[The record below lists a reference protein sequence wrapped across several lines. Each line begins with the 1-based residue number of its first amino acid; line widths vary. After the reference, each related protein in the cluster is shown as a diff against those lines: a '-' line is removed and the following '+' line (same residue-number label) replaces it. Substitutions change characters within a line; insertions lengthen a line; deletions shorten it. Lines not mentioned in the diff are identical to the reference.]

1 MFSKI
6 RNSEGGQASVLLA
19 FAFIVLLGFT
29 ALAIDGGMIYSNRRH
44 AQNGSDASSLAGGS
58 AAALYLENHYV
69 TYSDWDCSDSRVI
82 AAQNNDTNGAKVV
95 AISRASSNDYAIDE
109 DDSDKNGVRTECE
122 DDYDNGSWVEK
133 YLDVI
138 TTISSDTKTT
148 FAHFVYGGPLKNT
161 VEAVT
166 RVRPRT
172 PLAFGNAIV
181 SLAMECDEGG
191 ILFDGNSTV
200 EVTGGGIFS
209 NSCITKNGG
218 VGVHVYGDHDISCV
232 LEECYTENGNS
243 GGLSPNPEEDT
254 GVPLPPSAY
263 AVPTPDCSGLTN
275 HGGYDKDGT
284 LEPGVYSDIKIT
296 GGEHEMQAGLYCVN
310 GDFEINGDIVVG
322 SGVTIYL
329 TSGSFHSSGNA
340 TIYLTAPPSV
350 NCGSPC
356 KNKHALPG
364 VLIFLAE
371 GNTNEV
377 VLLGTSDSEYLGLI
391 YAPDGS
397 IEAGGTSSELSEIH
411 AQLVANDV
419 KVHGNTAVVI
429 NFDEQMNYQL
439 PAMLELHK

>member
-1 MFSKI
+1 MFSKL
-6 RNSEGGQASVLLA
+6 RKSEGGQASVLLA
-19 FAFIVLLGFT
+19 FAFIILLGFT

-69 TYSDWDCSDSRVI
+69 TYSDWSCSDGRVI

-95 AISRASSNDYAIDE
+95 AISRAASNDYAIDE

-122 DDYDNGSWVEK
+122 DNYDNGSWVEK
-133 YLDVI
+133 YVDVI
-138 TTISSDTKTT
+138 TTISADTKTT
-148 FAHFVYGGPLKNT
+148 FAHFVYGGPVKNT

-181 SLAMECDEGG
+181 SLAMTCEDGG

-232 LEECYTENGNS
+232 LEDCYSDNGNS

-254 GVPLPPSAY
+254 GNPLPPSSY
-263 AVPTPDCSGLTN
+263 AVPTPDCSGMSN
-275 HGGYDKDGT
+275 HGDYDKDGT

-296 GGEHEMQAGLYCVN
+296 GGEHDMQAGLYCVN
-310 GDFEINGDIVVG
+310 GDFEINGDILVG

-329 TSGSFHSSGNA
+329 TNGSFHSGGNA
-340 TIYLTAPPSV
+340 TIYLTAPPAT
-350 NCGSPC
+350 NCGAPC
-356 KNKHALPG
+356 ENKHAIPG
-364 VLIFLAE
+364 ILIYLAE

-377 VLLGTSDSEYLGLI
+377 TLLGTSDSEYLGVV
-391 YAPDGS
+391 YAPNGT

-411 AQLVANDV
+411 AQLVGNDV

-429 NFDEQMNYQL
+429 NFDEQMAYQV
-439 PAMLELHK
+439 PALLELFK